1 VTFGTSE
8 IIEITSDQS
17 DEYFAHIKQE
27 LNKLN
32 EVKPKKSIL
41 KGSKVNKDSLS
52 IPSYPHSEEEKIELD
67 DLNVKKTFSMKSC
80 STESPLKWESESVP
94 EEKLMSAKK

>member
-27 LNKLN
+27 INKLN
-32 EVKPKKSIL
+32 EQKPKKSIL
-41 KGSKVNKDSLS
+41 KGSKINKDSIS
-52 IPSYPHSEEEKIELD
+52 NQTYTNSEEEKIELD
-67 DLNVKKTFSMKSC
+67 
-80 STESPLKWESESVP
+80 
-94 EEKLMSAKK
+94 